1 MKAVVTVIGKDNV
14 GIIAEISTE
23 CAKHGVNIVDI
34 TQSVLRD
41 YFAMI
46 MLVEIENMNATL
58 KDFQLALDTVG
69 KKKGLDIR
77 VMHEDIFN
85 SMHRI
90 QASRRLSFTHRVNIS
105 NFPKGNISKVLGV
118 QELISNFREHENIS
132 TRVSVPPKNSTYQ
145 NH

>member
-14 GIIAEISTE
+14 GIIASISNE

-46 MLVEIENMNATL
+46 MLVEIENMSATL
-58 KDFQLALDTVG
+58 ADFQKAMEMLG
-69 KKKGLDIR
+69 NEKGLDIR

-90 QASRRLSFTHRVNIS
+90 
-105 NFPKGNISKVLGV
+105 
-118 QELISNFREHENIS
+118 
-132 TRVSVPPKNSTYQ
+132 
-145 NH
+145 